1 MTDDDPMEF
10 DGLPLA
16 SSSQARGWSGARA
29 TAIPVSPGEAA
40 MFMLTPSRSLGN
52 QAMGQPG
59 GMTEANPRCAI
70 WPAMVPAIAIA
81 PLPQLQ

>member
-1 MTDDDPMEF
+1 VADDDPMEF
-10 DGLPLA
+10 RGTAIGVVLA
-16 SSSQARGWSGARA
+16 ARGWSGARA
-29 TAIPVSPGEAA
+29 TAIPVSPDEAA

-52 QAMGQPG
+52 QAVGQPG

-70 WPAMVPAIAIA
+70 WPAMVPAVAIA